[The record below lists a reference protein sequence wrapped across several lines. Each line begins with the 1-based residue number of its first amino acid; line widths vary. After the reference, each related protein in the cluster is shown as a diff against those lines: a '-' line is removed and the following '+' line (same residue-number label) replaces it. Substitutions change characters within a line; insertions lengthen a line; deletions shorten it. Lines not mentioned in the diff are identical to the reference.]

1 MFSMIGL
8 RIGFRNVFSII
19 WLIWLIELGYEL
31 DRFRVRVRV
40 RVKLEDLIL

>member
-1 MFSMIGL
+1 MFSIIRL

-19 WLIWLIELGYEL
+19 RLIGLIELGYES

-40 RVKLEDLIL
+40 GVWSNEKT